1 MKSKLTLALMALT
14 YSGASLAHPGHAD
27 GAMAGLMH
35 PLTGADHILAILA
48 VGLWGAQLGG
58 RAQWILPA
66 SFVCLLAAGG
76 ALGMSG
82 IALPM
87 VEAGILASVLLLG
100 LLIGF
105 AVKLKTQTTD
115 NSGHTFC
122 ALLWNSPMEI
132 KVNFLD
138 KLRLEA
144 KFDDFTVIADQPIRY
159 KGDGS
164 APGPFDY
171 FPGLV
176 GLVRGLFREVVLQHP
191 QYPDRKYPPVAE

>member
-105 AVKLKTQTTD
+105 AVKLKTLAA
-115 NSGHTFC
+115 
-122 ALLWNSPMEI
+122 ALLVGGFAVFHGYAHGTEMPAMSNAWLYGVGFVAASAALHGLGLALGRSIRPQSNW
-132 KVNFLD
+132 
-138 KLRLEA
+138 LRTSGGAISLA
-144 KFDDFTVIADQPIRY
+144 GTWLAMA
-159 KGDGS
+159 S
-164 APGPFDY
+164 
-171 FPGLV
+171 
-176 GLVRGLFREVVLQHP
+176 
-191 QYPDRKYPPVAE
+191 